1 MNLTGWLWDLR
12 RSTSSPDYNSDAV
25 DSIFLHDSMYSTLQ
39 QLNNHEA
46 SDTKF
51 SSSNNTEASFFV
63 MKSCTVFNA
72 SLASLLGAVV
82 VAGSSLEFGER
93 TSCVSASRVA

>member
-46 SDTKF
+46 SDTKVSTSPDMPSF
-51 SSSNNTEASFFV
+51 EDKLDSLVLSS
-63 MKSCTVFNA
+63 M
-72 SLASLLGAVV
+72 LPWLLY
-82 VAGSSLEFGER
+82 LEQWWLLDHHWNSGKEHH
-93 TSCVSASRVA
+93 VSQHQE

>member
-46 SDTKF
+46 SDTKVSTSPDMPSF
-51 SSSNNTEASFFV
+51 EDKLDSGGCWIIIGIRGKNIMCLSIKSSIKCFHLHIIIILS
-63 MKSCTVFNA
+63 
-72 SLASLLGAVV
+72 
-82 VAGSSLEFGER
+82 
-93 TSCVSASRVA
+93 